1 MNLNFRVKTL
11 TFALIISP
19 NPIVF
24 YQLTNFMKLR
34 NLFFGVATIVCVCL
48 STAKAQD
55 QLTVNA
61 TLSGTITIDDAKT
74 DGDVEVISG
83 QSLGYLLFPLNL
95 LEEGRRIQSVQITGF
110 INSTSSTPET
120 GNFYYD
126 LSTNPSEAVFYED
139 AKSGNFY
146 ANDIV
151 WQFGQVT
158 AQLNDRAIT
167 DIENK
172 AGSYLAVG
180 VAPNEA
186 STQRF
191 NWIGYGNSVYGAD
204 LIITF
209 EPEGTPTPKADFT
222 ADTRDI
228 VVGETVTFT
237 DASENGP
244 TSWGW
249 DFNVDNDPGV
259 MTSTD
264 QNPSMTFP
272 VPGQY
277 SVQLNI
283 SDGTNDDSKTRVNYI
298 TVYETPKSGFDHNIF
313 VGSTGVQFN
322 DTSSK
327 NPTSWFWEFGDP
339 DFSTSDSRNPF
350 FVYPDS
356 GYFTV
361 CLTTTN
367 LAGSDTACNTIII
380 GDSTGATGISNAF
393 ATANVNLFP
402 NPANTFINLSWSNKV
417 QPTQVVIRDIAGRIL
432 STRGIELNS
441 TSKII
446 NLEDLNS
453 GYYLIELSD
462 ETSVIGAKR
471 FIKN

>member
-1 MNLNFRVKTL
+1 
-11 TFALIISP
+11 
-19 NPIVF
+19 
-24 YQLTNFMKLR
+24 MKLR
-34 NLFFGVATIVCVCL
+34 NLFFGAAALACVCV
-48 STAKAQD
+48 STANAQD
-55 QLTVNA
+55 QMTINA
-61 TLSGTITIDDAKT
+61 TLSGTITADGVKT
-74 DGDVEVISG
+74 DGDVEIIGG
-83 QSLGYLLFPLNL
+83 QSLGYLLFPLNE

-110 INSTSSTPET
+110 INSLSTAEA

-126 LSTNPSEAVFYED
+126 LSTNPSETVIYED
-139 AKSGNFY
+139 CKSGNFY
-146 ANDIV
+146 ANDMV
-151 WQFGQVT
+151 WQYGAIT

-191 NWIGYGNSVYGAD
+191 NWIGYENSVYGAD

-209 EPEGTPTPKADFT
+209 EPEGTPTPKANFT
-222 ADTRDI
+222 ADNRDI
-228 VVGETVTFT
+228 IAGETVTFT

-244 TSWGW
+244 TSWEW

-264 QNPSMTFP
+264 QNPSMTFTE
-272 VPGQY
+272 PGQY

-283 SDGTNDDSKTRVNYI
+283 SDGTNDDSKTKVNFI
-298 TVYETPKSGFDHNIF
+298 TVYETPKSGFSHNIF

-322 DTSSK
+322 DTSSQR
-327 NPTSWFWEFGDP
+327 PTSWYWEFGDP
-339 DFSTSDSRNPF
+339 DSSTSDSRNPF

-356 GYFTV
+356 GYYTV
-361 CLTTTN
+361 CLVTEN
-367 LAGSDTACNTIII
+367 LAGKDTACNTIII
-380 GDSTGATGISNAF
+380 GDTTATGINNAF
-393 ATANVNLFP
+393 AKANVNIFP
-402 NPANTFINLSWSNKV
+402 NPANSFINLTWSNRV
-417 QPTQVVIRDIAGRIL
+417 QPSQVVIRDVTGRIL
-432 STRGIELNS
+432 STKTIELNS

-453 GYYLIELSD
+453 GYYLIELRD
-462 ETSVIGAKR
+462 EISVIGAKR